1 MDRGWCFGYTCQER
15 ISTFYS
21 VVAAGQTYEMAMT
34 STPPQLLRF
43 HLLHAPPGEAVILR
57 IFFPKP
63 QRYDIY
69 VDDVFVPPTNIDNSA
84 TSYQLIPENPDDPDA
99 FFPTLDDNA
108 GTNYF
113 QRSAKLVHVVLR
125 GGHVIDIKTTPMITL
140 QSGLVVSVD
149 DFFENI
155 VSNLADLLGVSTE
168 NIRITNI
175 VREDSR
181 QIGRQ
186 DEESVL
192 ANVTV
197 RICFIF
203 HVFLVSLT
211 IPEVVTCS
219 KGYLM

>member
-34 STPPQLLRF
+34 STPPQLLRL

-69 VDDVFVPPTNIDNSA
+69 VDDVFVPPTNIDVSV

-99 FFPTLDDNA
+99 FFPTFDDDA

-113 QRSAKLVHVVLR
+113 QRSAKLVHVVLQ
-125 GGHVIDIKTTPMITL
+125 GGHVIDIKTTPMVTL
-140 QSGLVVSVD
+140 QSGLVVSEE
-149 DFFENI
+149 DFFEENI
-155 VSNLADLLGVSTE
+155 LSNLADLLGVSAE
-168 NIRITNI
+168 NIRITSI

-181 QIGRQ
+181 QIGKQ
-186 DEESVL
+186 YKGTVL
-192 ANVTV
+192 ADVTV
-197 RICFIF
+197 SICVLSSMF
-203 HVFLVSLT
+203 S
-211 IPEVVTCS
+211 
-219 KGYLM
+219 